1 MRRLLS
7 SCAPALAMAL
17 CLAAPLASGP
27 LLSGPVAAQSM
38 VDGAF
43 RADVP
48 TLEQVVGHRPG
59 QQISTPDQALA
70 YMRRLAEAA
79 PDRVRLVE
87 YARSWEGRP
96 LVYAVISSP
105 ANMARIDAV
114 QADLARLANGA
125 EPSSLANVL
134 PVTWLGFGVHGD
146 EISSTDAA
154 LALAYHLLAA
164 QGDAAV
170 DRILANTVV
179 VIDPSQNPDGR
190 NRFTTSYYQQMGMA
204 VSADR
209 HSAGPDQPWPG
220 GRFNHYLFDLNRD
233 WFAATQPETRGR
245 LAAVRQWQPVVVVD
259 AHEMGGDESY
269 FFPPVAEPVNPNVTQ
284 GQRALLDLLGRGN
297 AAAMDRIGE
306 PYFTREVFDLFYPGY
321 GDSWPTLN
329 GAVGMTFEQGS
340 ARGLAW
346 ERKDG
351 TVLTYADGVRNHF
364 TTSFATALTVADNA
378 QRFLNEYA
386 TYRRTALAGEAGS
399 GSYVIDL
406 AQRPWNA
413 EQLARRLAMQ
423 GIAVTRHGA
432 GSVCGRNYP
441 SGYLAV
447 PRAQGAARLIR
458 SLLDADVPLPQPFIT
473 AQEARRQR
481 GLAHELYDTT
491 AWSVGQ
497 MSGLAVQPC
506 GTVPAGGQAV
516 GANDPLPS
524 RADAPG
530 AFGLAVRWSDSGQA
544 RLVAQALAAGLVGRA
559 TDEAFSADGRQFGRG
574 TVVFSRGD
582 NPEGLERLTE
592 LARAIGAETVALS
605 SGWTDSGPN
614 MGSDAFVRLAGVPRV
629 AMLWD
634 DGVDPTSAGAMRY
647 TLEQRLGIPVA
658 VIRTGSVSGAAL
670 DRYDAVLVPDG
681 YYDDA
686 LGASARGAIASYAQ
700 GGGVLV
706 AVGNALTTFSSG
718 DEALF
723 ALKRETTLGGEPA
736 QDEEDGDKE
745 QAEGTAIAGEA
756 AYLAAIAD
764 PARAPDILPGALL
777 NTAIDGDS
785 FLSAGYDS
793 AAPVVFAAGNLV
805 FSPLTRAQGT
815 NVIRYTDAGRL
826 VASGYVWDENRR
838 QMAFKPY
845 MVAQAAGS
853 GMAIGFTQDPAMR
866 GYLDGLDLLLA
877 NAVLM
882 APARVR

>member
-7 SCAPALAMAL
+7 SCALAL
-17 CLAAPLASGP
+17 CIVASVASGP
-27 LLSGPVAAQSM
+27 LAAQSM
-38 VDGAF
+38 VDGRFDA
-43 RADVP
+43 AVP
-48 TLEQVVGHRPG
+48 TLEQVVGHRSG
-59 QQISTPDQALA
+59 QQISTPDQALT

-125 EPSSLANVL
+125 APSTLSNVL

-154 LALAYHLLAA
+154 LSLAYHLLAA

-190 NRFTTSYYQQMGMA
+190 NRFTTSYYQQLGMA

-209 HSAGPDQPWPG
+209 ASAGPDQPWPG

-259 AHEMGGDESY
+259 AHEMSGDDSY
-269 FFPPVAEPVNPNVTQ
+269 FFPPVADPINPNVTQ
-284 GQRALLDLLGRGN
+284 GQRSLLDLLGRGN
-297 AAAMDRIGE
+297 AAAMDRIGQ

-346 ERKDG
+346 ERRDG
-351 TVLTYADGVRNHF
+351 SVLTYADGVRNHF
-364 TTSFATALTVADNA
+364 TTTLATALTVADNA
-378 QRFLNEYA
+378 QRFLSEYA
-386 TYRRTALAGEAGS
+386 AYRRSAIAGETGS

-423 GIAVTRHGA
+423 GIAVTRHGTGSLCGKSYPA
-432 GSVCGRNYP
+432 GF
-441 SGYLAV
+441 LAV
-447 PRAQGAARLIR
+447 PRAQGNARLIR
-458 SLLDADVPLPQPFIT
+458 SLLDADTPLPQHFIT
-473 AQEARRQR
+473 AQEARRSR

-506 GTVPAGGQAV
+506 GTIPTGGQPI
-516 GANDPLPS
+516 GAGDPLPS
-524 RADAPG
+524 RAEAPG
-530 AFGLAVRWSDSGQA
+530 AFGLAVRWTDSGQA
-544 RLVAQALAAGLVGRA
+544 RLVTQALAAGLVGRA
-559 TDEAFSADGRQFGRG
+559 TDEGFTADGQRFGRG

-582 NPEGLERLTE
+582 NPEGLDRLTE
-592 LARAIGAETVALS
+592 LARTIGAETVALS

-614 MGSDAFVRLAGVPRV
+614 MGSDAFVRLSRVPRV

-658 VIRTGSVSGAAL
+658 VIRTGSVGQARLNA
-670 DRYDAVLVPDG
+670 YDAVLVPDG

-686 LGASARGAIASYAQ
+686 LSSGARGAIARYAQ
-700 GGGVLV
+700 GGGVVV
-706 AVGNALTTFSSG
+706 AVGSALNTFSDG
-718 DEALF
+718 DDALF
-723 ALKRETTLGGEPA
+723 ALKRETTLGGAPA
-736 QDEEDGDKE
+736 DEEDDDKE
-745 QAEGTAIAGEA
+745 QASGSAIEGDA
-756 AYLAAIAD
+756 AYLEAIAD
-764 PARAPDILPGALL
+764 PTRSPDILPGALL

-785 FLSAGYDS
+785 FLSAGYDG
-793 AAPVVFAAGNLV
+793 AAPVVFAAGDLV

-815 NVIRYTDAGRL
+815 NVVRFADAGDL

-845 MVAQAAGS
+845 MVAQTAGS

-877 NAVLM
+877 NAVLI